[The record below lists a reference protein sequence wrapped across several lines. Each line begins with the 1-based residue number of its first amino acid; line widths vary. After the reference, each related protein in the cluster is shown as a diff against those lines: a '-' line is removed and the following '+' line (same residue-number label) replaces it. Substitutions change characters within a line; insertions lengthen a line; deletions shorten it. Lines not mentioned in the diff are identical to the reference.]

1 MQSTQLSNTIKPR
14 GFESTKKSVSS
25 QFYTRDGNNTSLDME
40 PFFGGDSSGLSYD
53 TFSDMIL
60 KDMRFV
66 VNDSEL
72 RILFNMV
79 DRSGNGSIS
88 KMEFIQ
94 GFHTLMRHLVPNMIL
109 NSLSVLPE
117 QIVRHILKALVF
129 LLLLFAFL
137 FVSMDALTP
146 SSADLDYMGGVQA
159 GIAGIAAV
167 GVRFQSTSGM
177 DTTSIKVPSVNLK
190 IQPFCFYMKESGKIT
205 PSPFPRVF
213 FDSERKKLR
222 NCRGKNCFFWLD
234 FSQHKCVYSCFS
246 GSDCC
251 TFE

>member
-1 MQSTQLSNTIKPR
+1 
-14 GFESTKKSVSS
+14 
-25 QFYTRDGNNTSLDME
+25 
-40 PFFGGDSSGLSYD
+40 
-53 TFSDMIL
+53 MIL

-117 QIVRHILKALVF
+117 QIVRHILKALIF

-177 DTTSIKVPSVNLK
+177 DTTSIKEAIAAHL
-190 IQPFCFYMKESGKIT
+190 
-205 PSPFPRVF
+205 
-213 FDSERKKLR
+213 SELLPGARPKSNQK
-222 NCRGKNCFFWLD
+222 
-234 FSQHKCVYSCFS
+234 
-246 GSDCC
+246 
-251 TFE
+251 

>member
-1 MQSTQLSNTIKPR
+1 MR
-14 GFESTKKSVSS
+14 
-25 QFYTRDGNNTSLDME
+25 
-40 PFFGGDSSGLSYD
+40 GDSSGLSYD

-117 QIVRHILKALVF
+117 QIVRHILKALIF

-190 IQPFCFYMKESGKIT
+190 IQFLFLHERIRKDNTHPF
-205 PSPFPRVF
+205 SPFFLIRK
-213 FDSERKKLR
+213 ER
-222 NCRGKNCFFWLD
+222 N
-234 FSQHKCVYSCFS
+234 
-246 GSDCC
+246 
-251 TFE
+251 

>member
-1 MQSTQLSNTIKPR
+1 
-14 GFESTKKSVSS
+14 
-25 QFYTRDGNNTSLDME
+25 ME
-40 PFFGGDSSGLSYD
+40 PFFGSDSSGLSYD

-117 QIVRHILKALVF
+117 QIVRHILKALIF

-177 DTTSIKVPSVNLK
+177 DTTSIKAPSANLK
-190 IQPFCFYMKESGKIT
+190 IQFLFLHGRIRKENTHPFSPCFFVSDI
-205 PSPFPRVF
+205 
-213 FDSERKKLR
+213 KKLR
-222 NCRGKNCFFWLD
+222 NCRGKNCFSWLD
-234 FSQHKCVYSCFS
+234 FSISVCILAFQEAIAAHLSELLPGARPKSNQK
-246 GSDCC
+246 
-251 TFE
+251 

>member
-1 MQSTQLSNTIKPR
+1 MDVQHFLGS
-14 GFESTKKSVSS
+14 
-25 QFYTRDGNNTSLDME
+25 
-40 PFFGGDSSGLSYD
+40 DSSGLSYD

-117 QIVRHILKALVF
+117 QIVRHILKALIF

-190 IQPFCFYMKESGKIT
+190 IQPFCFYMEESGKVT
-205 PSPFPRVF
+205 LTPFPHVF
-213 FDSERKKLR
+213 LIRIER
-222 NCRGKNCFFWLD
+222 N
-234 FSQHKCVYSCFS
+234 
-246 GSDCC
+246 
-251 TFE
+251 

>member
-1 MQSTQLSNTIKPR
+1 
-14 GFESTKKSVSS
+14 
-25 QFYTRDGNNTSLDME
+25 ME
-40 PFFGGDSSGLSYD
+40 RFFGSDSSGLSYD

-177 DTTSIKVPSVNLK
+177 DTTSIKVPSVILK
-190 IQPFCFYMKESGKIT
+190 IQFLFLHRRIRKDNTHPF
-205 PSPFPRVF
+205 SPCF
-213 FDSERKKLR
+213 FDSI
-222 NCRGKNCFFWLD
+222 
-234 FSQHKCVYSCFS
+234 
-246 GSDCC
+246 
-251 TFE
+251 

>member
-1 MQSTQLSNTIKPR
+1 
-14 GFESTKKSVSS
+14 
-25 QFYTRDGNNTSLDME
+25 
-40 PFFGGDSSGLSYD
+40 
-53 TFSDMIL
+53 
-60 KDMRFV
+60 
-66 VNDSEL
+66 
-72 RILFNMV
+72 MV

-117 QIVRHILKALVF
+117 QIVRHILKALIF

-177 DTTSIKVPSVNLK
+177 DTTSIKVPSVNLSSAFLFLHERFRK
-190 IQPFCFYMKESGKIT
+190 WSTHPLPLF
-205 PSPFPRVF
+205 PSF
-213 FDSERKKLR
+213 FGIRIERIKKLK
-222 NCRGKNCFFWLD
+222 GKHCFFL
-234 FSQHKCVYSCFS
+234 V
-246 GSDCC
+246 
-251 TFE
+251 

>member
-1 MQSTQLSNTIKPR
+1 
-14 GFESTKKSVSS
+14 
-25 QFYTRDGNNTSLDME
+25 ME
-40 PFFGGDSSGLSYD
+40 RFFGSDSSGLSYD

-190 IQPFCFYMKESGKIT
+190 IQFLFLHRRIRKEKHSPLFLVFFWFGYKEIKKLSGKKT
-205 PSPFPRVF
+205 R
-213 FDSERKKLR
+213 
-222 NCRGKNCFFWLD
+222 FFWLD
-234 FSQHKCVYSCFS
+234 FSISANILAFQEAIAAHLSELLPGARPKSNQK
-246 GSDCC
+246 
-251 TFE
+251 